1 MSYVLTAVAD
11 SIPIDLSPTTR
22 GDAMKR
28 FVLPAAVFF
37 AAVLFAATF
46 TARAQQP
53 KSTNPAKADGF
64 AKIETLVWQHYK
76 ALDGFRATDLIA
88 REDVEP
94 LLKKLPAAGLTLK
107 KPDDLL
113 KRLVTKSD
121 FLYVE
126 LNTAAGRKFMLQIA
140 SYPDGYDR
148 VDRLS
153 RLPRGKQTV
162 RDLIRGPG
170 GQKMIEYMTTA
181 AGGIEL
187 GNQLSQSP
195 NGADFNAPTGR
206 IYSVQDL
213 LDYLETQFKAQK
225 R

>member
-1 MSYVLTAVAD
+1 
-11 SIPIDLSPTTR
+11 
-22 GDAMKR
+22 MKR
-28 FVLPAAVFF
+28 FVLTTVILLVISIF
-37 AAVLFAATF
+37 AMSVNAI
-46 TARAQQP
+46 AQQP
-53 KSTNPAKADGF
+53 KSASSAKADGF
-64 AKIETLVWQHYK
+64 AKIEKLVWQHFE
-76 ALDGFRATDLIA
+76 AIDGFRATDLIA

-94 LLKKLPAAGLTLK
+94 LLKKLPSAGLTLK

-126 LNTAAGRKFMLQIA
+126 LNTAAGRKFMTQIA

-162 RDLIRGPG
+162 RDMIRGPG
-170 GQKMIEYMTTA
+170 GEKLIEYMTTA
-181 AGGIEL
+181 AGGKEL
-187 GNQLSQSP
+187 GKQLSQSP
-195 NGADFNAPTGR
+195 SGADFNAPTGR
-206 IYSVQDL
+206 IYTAQDL
-213 LDYLETQFKAQK
+213 LGYLETQYKTQK